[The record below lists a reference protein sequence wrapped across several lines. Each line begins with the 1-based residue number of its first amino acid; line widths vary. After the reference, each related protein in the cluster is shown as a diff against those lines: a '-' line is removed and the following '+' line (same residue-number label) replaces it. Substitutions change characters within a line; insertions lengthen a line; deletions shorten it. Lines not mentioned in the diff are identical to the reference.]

1 MNRMSARNFSD
12 MVAATYKIV
21 FVWCHLSVRVI
32 LCFEDDMNKDHYAAK
47 FCTPVSV
54 LHQLS

>member
-1 MNRMSARNFSD
+1 
-12 MVAATYKIV
+12 
-21 FVWCHLSVRVI
+21 
-32 LCFEDDMNKDHYAAK
+32 MNKDHYATK